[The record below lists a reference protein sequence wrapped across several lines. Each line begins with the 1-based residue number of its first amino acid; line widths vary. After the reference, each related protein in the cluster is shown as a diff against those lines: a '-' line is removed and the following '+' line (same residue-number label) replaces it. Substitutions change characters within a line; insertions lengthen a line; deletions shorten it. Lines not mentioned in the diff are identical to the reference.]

1 MEVMKHF
8 YRLSGLIQALLISW
22 MIHQAMAEGRVLEY
36 KPLDFGLQ
44 VAGVQ
49 DSEIECLTRNIY
61 FEAATEDGFGKLAV
75 AMATLNRVRHPRFPN
90 TICGVV
96 YQGPRIK
103 HKTWACQFS
112 WFCDGKSDRMRDK
125 RLRKESRRIAT
136 LALLFPEKDITLGAT
151 HYHANYVNPIWA
163 QKLTLTTQFGR
174 HIFYR

>member
-1 MEVMKHF
+1 
-8 YRLSGLIQALLISW
+8 
-22 MIHQAMAEGRVLEY
+22 
-36 KPLDFGLQ
+36 
-44 VAGVQ
+44 
-49 DSEIECLTRNIY
+49 
-61 FEAATEDGFGKLAV
+61 
-75 AMATLNRVRHPRFPN
+75 
-90 TICGVV
+90 

-112 WFCDGKSDRMRDK
+112 WFCDGKSDLMRVK
-125 RLRKESRRIAT
+125 RLRDVSRRIAT